1 MNQPV
6 QFTSSL
12 LKTLDVS
19 LLSLSFLTFP
29 ISRFVALSA
38 IALFFLKRILSFST
52 INRQNLITAIALYTS
67 LLLLAFQFYR
77 SGGWEVFTNNHL
89 YPVTSH
95 DYLVV
100 IVTFFAIKLNPLTVD
115 QLQKIL
121 DVFSLTPLIV
131 FLIHWQN
138 FSFDIRTD
146 MGFEN
151 PNLLGLYLA
160 VSIPVILFS
169 LLQNRSHLP
178 QSIGLGLKIIRLT
191 TLLLAF
197 LMLLASGSKS
207 SLLVTLFNFVLISFY
222 FIKPIVIPNKN
233 HQDDSGSILLP
244 SSDRDSR
251 TTENNWNNYS
261 IKLHLK
267 PRKIV
272 LFSFFLFLTLITI
285 YLLTQQSL
293 TVLERFFTI
302 WDESSQLRVQIYR
315 CFYNLGMEKFWFGW
329 FPENTAKLCENQLGW
344 LTGEVNHAHNFILQ
358 LFVDYGIIAVLV
370 ILYILV
376 IGFLLPLYN
385 SLKDNR
391 NYNPKISYLVYG
403 LFFSNLAVV
412 LISLLQS
419 AFYHDPFFPLW
430 LGLFWGS
437 QNALLL
443 GDYMNY

>member
-1 MNQPV
+1 MEDDRINAVLIRFVIMNQPV

-89 YPVTSH
+89 YPVTPH

-100 IVTFFAIKLNPLTVD
+100 IVTFSAIKLNPLTVD
-115 QLQKIL
+115 QLQKVL

-160 VSIPVILFS
+160 ISIPILLFS

-222 FIKPIVIPNKN
+222 FIKP
-233 HQDDSGSILLP
+233 SIN
-244 SSDRDSR
+244 S
-251 TTENNWNNYS
+251 
-261 IKLHLK
+261 HLK

-272 LFSFFLFLTLITI
+272 LFSCFLFLTLITI
-285 YLLTQQSL
+285 YWLTQQSL

-315 CFYNLGMEKFWFGW
+315 CFYHLGMEKFWFGW

-370 ILYILV
+370 ILCILV
-376 IGFLLPLYN
+376 TGFLLPLYN

-443 GDYMNY
+443 GDYTNH